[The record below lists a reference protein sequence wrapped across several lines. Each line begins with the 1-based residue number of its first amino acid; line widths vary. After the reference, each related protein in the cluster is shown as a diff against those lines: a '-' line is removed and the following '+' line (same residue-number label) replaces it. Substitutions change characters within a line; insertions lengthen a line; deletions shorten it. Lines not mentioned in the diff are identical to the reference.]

1 MSDLRRL
8 SHATD
13 PETSSTAAVRLDPQG
28 RLSLKEA
35 IITLLDER
43 PRTGDE
49 LIAAYASHAEQN
61 RWPLIADL
69 HSVKRRLSEL
79 HTTHHVVRE
88 SGETRESRMG
98 RKATVWELAVP
109 AWEARLVVAM
119 KGTA

>member
-1 MSDLRRL
+1 MNEVRRL
-8 SHATD
+8 SHSAD
-13 PETSSTAAVRLDPQG
+13 PETSTTAALHLDPQG

-98 RKATVWELAVP
+98 RQATVWELAVP
-109 AWEARLVVAM
+109 ADEARIIVAM
-119 KGTA
+119 RGAA